1 MSGATIG
8 RVALVAAAICVAM
21 APSPAW
27 AADVAALPVA
37 VNGSDVS
44 VSVPAGLL
52 DDSSALYLVWDTD
65 DHGPNLL
72 TWPAENRIAY
82 SGVPAVSSAAA
93 TYTFSKAT
101 VPAGAFMRVIATSNV
116 RLIGGYVKL
125 GAYQYVNTDVS
136 ATLVHGLSIKYRY
149 VGTATGG
156 DYASLMGGVLDNDFT
171 IGKYGT
177 RMYLRWRGT
186 ANTSMFGGSTD
197 PNTGNHVITVAN
209 RVASLD
215 GTPQISNLAAGAM
228 GTIDRPVILGATWN
242 NTSPYTDLSGRYL
255 HAEWYYA
262 TLYDSEN
269 GALVNLVPALRGD
282 VDSPEAV
289 FYDTVTGACFAHAGG
304 TGTLEYGGDVTN
316 TVACASA
323 ASPSLCNGRTATWTG
338 FGDRSNVN
346 DPANWSCTDET
357 GATVVSAPDAYTN
370 VKIEDATTFN
380 VPAGQTLSY
389 ASLEFN
395 NVSLAAD
402 CDWRGLASMDTWVQP
417 GEHVDIDLAGHRLTV
432 VDLAGTGT
440 ITDSVGGGELHVSV
454 ADGLV
459 VENTGMTLAGS
470 LKLVKEGAGVLVGK
484 RAGQTYT
491 GGTLVSGGWLKRGVN
506 DRPFGA
512 QGALI
517 TVADGAAF
525 DWKGGWTNGGTSTAY
540 DFSIAGSGPDGN
552 GAIVSSVVCGT
563 WNVGAIADLELA
575 GDALIGGY
583 GGWGFNYVD
592 NTAAQTHTVTMN
604 GHTLSIKIR
613 GTSASNTGSF
623 HFRNVT
629 TVGSGTIA
637 IIDHD
642 TTSPEVFPAFFA
654 HNQSDTYG
662 SDLSSVTFDLGEGYS
677 ISPAVEVKVGTFIDR
692 RSNDISH
699 GDKSLTVLDRFKPM
713 TTNLVRSVTLGDV
726 THLDL
731 VLDLR
736 ELDGPFV
743 LPSATHSLSAAA
755 GATVRVD
762 LGGRKTSNRR
772 PIVSWTTPPTGVS
785 FAWPDGVSGK
795 GRLVMKDDG
804 LYVAKSFVIIVR

>member
-1 MSGATIG
+1 MATASSSL
-8 RVALVAAAICVAM
+8 R
-21 APSPAW
+21 
-27 AADVAALPVA
+27 AADVATLAVA
-37 VNGSDVS
+37 VNGNDVS
-44 VSVPAGLL
+44 VNVPAGAL
-52 DDSSALYLVWDTD
+52 DDSSALYLVWDVD

-72 TWPAENRIAY
+72 NWPAENRIAY
-82 SGVPAVSSAAA
+82 SGAPAVSSAAA
-93 TYTFSKAT
+93 TYTFSKAA
-101 VPAGAFMRVIATSNV
+101 VPANAFMRVVATSNV
-116 RLIGGYVKL
+116 RLIDGYVKL

-136 ATLVHGLSIKYRY
+136 ATLVHGLNIKYRY
-149 VGTATGG
+149 VGTLTGG
-156 DYASLMGGVLDNDFT
+156 NYASLMGGVLDADFT
-171 IGKYGT
+171 IGRHTNGSFYF
-177 RMYLRWRGT
+177 RWHDAVNDT
-186 ANTSMFGGSTD
+186 ALSGLANSKDM
-197 PNTGNHVITVAN
+197 HEITVAD

-215 GTPQISNLAAGAM
+215 GVPKLSNLAAGAM
-228 GTIDRPVILGATWN
+228 GTIDRPVILGATWK
-242 NTSPYTDLSGRYL
+242 NTSPYTELSGRYL

-269 GALVNLVPALRGD
+269 EALVNLVPALRGD
-282 VDSPEAV
+282 PASPEAV
-289 FYDTVTGACFAHAGG
+289 FYDTVSGACFANAG
-304 TGTLEYGGDVTN
+304 TGTLAYSGDVTN
-316 TVACASA
+316 TVACTAA
-323 ASPSLCNGRTATWTG
+323 ASTSLCNGRTATWTG
-338 FGDRSNVN
+338 LGDRSNVN

-402 CDWRGLASMDTWVQP
+402 CDWSGLASMGTWVQP

-470 LKLVKEGAGVLVGK
+470 LKLVKEGTGVLVGK

-491 GGTLVSGGWLKRGVN
+491 GGTLVSGGWLWRGVN

-512 QGALI
+512 EGALI

-552 GAIVSSVVCGT
+552 GAIVSSASSAT
-563 WNVGAIADLELA
+563 WNVGAIANLELA
-575 GDALIGGY
+575 GDALVGGY
-583 GGWGFNYVD
+583 GGWGFSYVG
-592 NTAAQTHTVTMN
+592 TATEQKKHTVTMN
-604 GHTLSIKIR
+604 GHTLNIKIR
-613 GTSASNTGSF
+613 GVGTKNDNTGIF

-637 IIDHD
+637 IIDCG
-642 TTSPEVFPAFFA
+642 TTSAWVFPSFF
-654 HNQSDTYG
+654 TKG

-677 ISPAVEVKVGTFIDR
+677 INNYGVEVKIGTFIDR
-692 RSNDISH
+692 RTYGSQ
-699 GDKSLTVLDRFKPM
+699 SLGSGGTPFIVLDCFKPM
-713 TTNLVRSVTLGDV
+713 TPNLVRTVALGDA
-726 THLDL
+726 THLAP
-731 VLDLR
+731 VLDLS

-743 LPSATHSLSAAA
+743 LPSDTYSLSAAA

-762 LGGRKTSNRR
+762 LGERKTSNRR

-785 FAWPDGVSGK
+785 FAWPDGVT
-795 GRLVMKDDG
+795 GRGSLVMKDDG
-804 LYVAKSFVIIVR
+804 LYVAKGLTIVVR